1 MGRTMQKRLVR
12 KLDLEI
18 ALSRIEPHPS
28 PKAHLEQYTITPE
41 VAAELL
47 YIAAYANDDVIDKT
61 IADLGCGT
69 GRLAIGSV
77 LLGAE
82 EAVGIDI
89 DRTAVKAAHD
99 NAEKMGVKEK
109 TQWIIAD
116 VAALHGAFD
125 TVLQNPPFGVQKR
138 KADRRF
144 LEKALEV
151 GNRVY
156 SLHKSSQGKLEPARK
171 LKGRGHQLMSVL
183 PSPFL
188 EQFIAKNGGKI
199 TAVYTMPMII
209 PRIFVFHTKK
219 KHQILVDLYIIET
232 SKAADHHG

>member
-69 GRLAIGSV
+69 GRLAIGSI

-151 GNRVY
+151 GNL
-156 SLHKSSQGKLEPARK
+156 SLIH
-171 LKGRGHQLMSVL
+171 
-183 PSPFL
+183 
-188 EQFIAKNGGKI
+188 I
-199 TAVYTMPMII
+199 
-209 PRIFVFHTKK
+209 
-219 KHQILVDLYIIET
+219 
-232 SKAADHHG
+232 